1 MAYYD
6 EGENSQIKRVGTN
19 AMPFNNG
26 MMSHIDKRSEE
37 YPDIGEQ
44 LDDLFKQ
51 GLFSDA
57 MTARIQAVKDRYA
70 KETEEAFQARVNEYQ
85 DYYARLERG
94 EVEPVIPDPEPETP
108 RD

>member
-1 MAYYD
+1 MAYFD
-6 EGENSQIKRVGTN
+6 EGENSLISEIGTKSIPENGGLMRYGEKR
-19 AMPFNNG
+19 
-26 MMSHIDKRSEE
+26 KEE
-37 YPDIGEQ
+37 YPDITEQ
-44 LDDLFKQ
+44 LDDLFKA
-51 GLFSDA
+51 GAFSTE

-70 KETEEAFQARVNEYQ
+70 KETEETFQARVNEYQ